1 MPATSDDDE
10 GPQPCCDSEDNAK
23 EVQWSFVGPKHG
35 QFEAQLT
42 YAYVGEGSGTFEKV
56 EGSSNTRWRPRKCCM
71 CLCCTAVTLCI
82 LGVLASSSA
91 PTLSKL
97 VKSENSGRDYN
108 CADGEQDWEHKWS
121 DDKKQWCC
129 NAFGRGCVA
138 SSRHANVSV
147 LDKATN
153 TYVCELTLNNDTRNW
168 TAPEREW
175 CCSHKEVGCVRPDEF
190 DCDAGIERFET
201 GWSRIKKAWCCK
213 HRDRGCSP
221 TSTSTETT
229 TATTTTLSTETTS
242 STQTTST
249 KATTSKK
256 ATSKKATSAES
267 ATSKKTKSSDAMTT
281 AELATTTP
289 NTWYDCSAGADLWKT
304 GWTDG
309 KKHWCC
315 DKQPGGPGCSPCENK
330 CAYRGRSDTCRSH
343 IQFLADHGGS
353 CDAASL
359 AVVNACSACD
369 NCLPE
374 SAECK
379 DGEEEKKEEK
389 KKEDENKE

>member
-1 MPATSDDDE
+1 MPAISDDDE
-10 GPQPCCDSEDNAK
+10 GPQPCCSSEDNAK

-42 YAYVGEGSGTFEKV
+42 YAYVGEGSGTFDKV

-82 LGVLASSSA
+82 LGVLASASA

-97 VKSENSGRDYN
+97 VRSENSGRDYN
-108 CADGEQDWEHKWS
+108 CADGEEDWEYKWS
-121 DDKKQWCC
+121 DDKKHWCC
-129 NAFGRGCVA
+129 NTFSRGCVA
-138 SSRHANVSV
+138 SSRQANVSV
-147 LDKATN
+147 LDNATK
-153 TYVCELTLNNDTRNW
+153 TYACKLTANNDTRYW

-175 CCSHKEVGCVRPDEF
+175 CCSHEEVGCVRPDEF

-201 GWSRIKKAWCCK
+201 GWSRSKKAWCCK

-229 TATTTTLSTETTS
+229 KLSTETTS

-249 KATTSKK
+249 TATTSKK
-256 ATSKKATSAES
+256 ATSKQATSAES
-267 ATSKKTKSSDAMTT
+267 TTSKNTKSSNTMTI
-281 AELATTTP
+281 AEPTTTTP

-304 GWTDG
+304 GWTDD

-330 CAYRGRSDTCRSH
+330 CTYRGRSDTCRGH
-343 IQFLADHGGS
+343 IQFVADHEGS
-353 CDAASL
+353 CDIAGL
-359 AVVNACSACD
+359 AVVNACSACN

-374 SAECK
+374 SAECQ
-379 DGEEEKKEEK
+379 EKKE
-389 KKEDENKE
+389 

>member
-1 MPATSDDDE
+1 MPPTSDDDE

-23 EVQWSFVGPKHG
+23 EVQWSFVGKKHG

-42 YAYVGEGSGTFEKV
+42 YAYVGEGSGTFDKV
-56 EGSSNTRWRPRKCCM
+56 EANTRWRPRKCCM
-71 CLCCTAVTLCI
+71 CLCCTAVALCT

-91 PTLSKL
+91 PALSRL

-147 LDKATN
+147 LDNATK
-153 TYVCELTLNNDTRNW
+153 TYACKLTLNNDTRNW
-168 TAPEREW
+168 TALERQW

-221 TSTSTETT
+221 TSTSTESTT
-229 TATTTTLSTETTS
+229 AATTTTLSTEITS

-249 KATTSKK
+249 KA

-267 ATSKKTKSSDAMTT
+267 TTSKKTKSSNAMTT
-281 AELATTTP
+281 TELATRTP

-304 GWTDG
+304 GWTDD

-330 CAYRGRSDTCRSH
+330 CAYRGRSDTCRGH

-353 CDAASL
+353 CDIASL

-369 NCLPE
+369 NCRPE
-374 SAECK
+374 SADCQ

-389 KKEDENKE
+389 KEDENKD